1 MSLRSIA
8 HKLVKKTFTL
18 SVEKASLFRSFH
30 EVKISIIFVSVS
42 REISRRSLMFGIN
55 CMDDYL
61 GEGELP
67 LNFDSIW
74 LYLMTN
80 DFHPISIRQRIEQ
93 FARIKREKKNG
104 EKNNARRIYMY
115 EKKSTRTNISFQS
128 NFSLFRLKK
137 ITSRTILIIRN

>member
-93 FARIKREKKNG
+93 FARIKRERRRT
-104 EKNNARRIYMY
+104 EKRITHVVSTCTRRNQLEPILV
-115 EKKSTRTNISFQS
+115 S
-128 NFSLFRLKK
+128 NRIFLSLD
-137 ITSRTILIIRN
+137 